1 MHLLVLDD
9 EVKIA
14 EFIAHVASRGGWS
27 AVPTSTESDFQ
38 ARLKEKTPDA
48 VVLDLQL
55 GSSDGVQQ
63 LRYLHDQGYTGAV
76 VLMSGFDLR
85 VLESARSL
93 GTSLGLRMAAALRKP
108 VRLSTVRTILEELST
123 APVSTDP
130 GRAAAGPVSEAQP
143 ISPGAI
149 DHAINAGELILHL
162 QPIVTAQPHTVVR
175 LEALVRWLHPARGM
189 VPPLEFIP
197 VAEQD
202 QALTDKLTSWVI
214 RRALGHHSELRREGL
229 RIPIAVNISG
239 LNLQSLEFPDRVYG
253 LLTEQSLPSSALT
266 LEITESVAMHD
277 IAQTTEI
284 LSRLR
289 LKGID
294 LAIDDLGT
302 GYSSLGALRQMPFSE
317 MKIDGSFIRDMAT
330 SPDTVAVVKS
340 LIDLAHKLGI
350 TSVAEGVEDQPTTQ
364 RLIDLGIDYLQGY
377 HFSRPLAME
386 RLLPWLRTQP
396 IAPSA

>member
-1 MHLLVLDD
+1 
-9 EVKIA
+9 
-14 EFIAHVASRGGWS
+14 
-27 AVPTSTESDFQ
+27 
-38 ARLKEKTPDA
+38 
-48 VVLDLQL
+48 
-55 GSSDGVQQ
+55 
-63 LRYLHDQGYTGAV
+63 
-76 VLMSGFDLR
+76 
-85 VLESARSL
+85 
-93 GTSLGLRMAAALRKP
+93 
-108 VRLSTVRTILEELST
+108 
-123 APVSTDP
+123 
-130 GRAAAGPVSEAQP
+130 
-143 ISPGAI
+143 
-149 DHAINAGELILHL
+149 
-162 QPIVTAQPHTVVR
+162 
-175 LEALVRWLHPARGM
+175 
-189 VPPLEFIP
+189 
-197 VAEQD
+197 
-202 QALTDKLTSWVI
+202 
-214 RRALGHHSELRREGL
+214 
-229 RIPIAVNISG
+229 
-239 LNLQSLEFPDRVYG
+239 
-253 LLTEQSLPSSALT
+253 
-266 LEITESVAMHD
+266 MHD